1 MPNFGKDERHFDRN
15 FSQVGEKIG
24 NKCMFVCVRA
34 YGNGIYKQQLK
45 LISVLGVQ
53 YTTDILIN
61 YNLLVLF

>member
-1 MPNFGKDERHFDRN
+1 
-15 FSQVGEKIG
+15 
-24 NKCMFVCVRA
+24 MFVCVRA